1 MIPWDNNLELPNK
14 DNTPDTCITIVYSMP
29 IMMVYPSPLTMRT
42 KCSIPTKIIT
52 LRGLVFPDH
61 VKRITV
67 NIFEYM
73 LRNNLV
79 LFTLYWKFCRSLV
92 VHQVLV
98 SANLL
103 MSHLKLLTNIF
114 VKTNNHLH
122 IVVNLKDVY
131 WKSIQGTQMTWLG
144 RSHSLLMQHIFRFM

>member
-52 LRGLVFPDH
+52 WRGLVFPDH

-67 NIFEYM
+67 NIFDDM
-73 LRNNLV
+73 LRIFFA
-79 LFTLYWKFCRSLV
+79 LFTLYYRLCRSI
-92 VHQVLV
+92 HQVLV

-103 MSHLKLLTNIF
+103 MSIWSSTQIFF
-114 VKTNNHLH
+114 VKPIIIFTL
-122 IVVNLKDVY
+122 LST
-131 WKSIQGTQMTWLG
+131 WRMSIGNQYKEHKW
-144 RSHSLLMQHIFRFM
+144 RD